1 MRSRNGQG
9 HWRQTASRRQSGHVG
24 LAALGLLLVTAAAA
38 IALARIYHLG
48 VAAAAVTILGGLPG
62 LYLAWIPIRQARHD
76 AVGEGNLAQ
85 IAGQLATVVGK
96 QVPVPDDA
104 IRDLRAAVTRDLPG
118 PEETWP
124 ARFGLPAHWLA
135 AGQDLAGEWADQAH
149 PGKQEA
155 GLLKSAAGDSGI
167 VAEYIQL
174 PAKRL
179 VILGGEGAG
188 KTTLATRLVLDWRK
202 FPALSGQVPVPVRID
217 AWNPTSDSFNEWFC
231 DQLISC
237 YAQDAVRSRELAA
250 SYRVIPVLDGFD
262 ELAPDLRRVALE
274 RLTSTSRPL
283 VLVSRTEEY
292 RAAVQACGR
301 PLQAAAGIVL
311 RDLSVTEDAVAAY
324 LHEGSARWDGL
335 LARLSA
341 SPDDQQVVNLKSA
354 LSTPMLIRLA
364 REQYEQ
370 RGSDPCSLL
379 DEDRFS
385 TREEIEDHLIQ
396 AFVIAAYQD
405 ARRPGKRS
413 RGAEKAGRWLGFL
426 ARRARGSASQVCWW
440 QIEAATPI
448 QEGTAFLFSAA
459 AFGLVFG
466 LAPVLLFGSWLSGG
480 TAVAVG
486 VVGGFLGMLI
496 GVLASQTLPAPGMKR
511 LRRLL
516 RRWLAGVIFGL
527 MIGYSTAVLI
537 LLTDSPH
544 TADTA
549 SRESLFGS
557 VFGKLLFFLPL
568 LAGWF
573 FAGDFENWWRERIDM
588 PVVSSP
594 VGLLNADRA
603 ATIGESI
610 LLAVIMGGSI
620 GTWAALMA
628 SGIPDSMSISQ
639 SFFRGLLLGVL
650 YAIAYALTARA
661 WSRWNLFG
669 RIPLAL
675 FRLQPW
681 RTIEFLEDARG
692 RGILRHAGL
701 AYEFRTEALHRY
713 LVTVQR
719 ERSGSGMFSIAEWL
733 FDIQRSSPGVQP
745 DAPAGFDNPT

>member
-1 MRSRNGQG
+1 MKSRNGQG
-9 HWRQTASRRQSGHVG
+9 HWRRAAGRRQSGHVG
-24 LAALGLLLVTAAAA
+24 LVALGLLLLTAAAA
-38 IALARIYHLG
+38 IILALIYHLG
-48 VAAAAVTILGGLPG
+48 IAATGVTILGGLPG
-62 LYLAWIPIRQARHD
+62 LYLAWIPIREARHD
-76 AVGEGNLAQ
+76 AAGEGNLAQ
-85 IAGQLATVVGK
+85 IADQLATVAGK
-96 QVPVPDDA
+96 QVPVSGDA
-104 IRDLRAAVTRDLPG
+104 IRDLHAAVTRDLPG

-124 ARFGLPAHWLA
+124 ARFGLPTHWLA

-149 PGKQEA
+149 PGEQESGLSRSVA
-155 GLLKSAAGDSGI
+155 GGSEI
-167 VAEYIQL
+167 VAEYIRL

-188 KTTLATRLVLDWRK
+188 KTTLATRLVLDWDE

-237 YAQDAVRSRELAA
+237 YAQDAARSRELAD
-250 SYRVIPVLDGFD
+250 SYRVIPILDGFD

-274 RLTSTSRPL
+274 RLTSTRRPL
-283 VLVSRTEEY
+283 VLLSRTEEY

-311 RDLSVTEDAVAAY
+311 QDLSLTEDAVAGY
-324 LHEGSARWDGL
+324 LHQGSARWDGL

-341 SPDDQQVVNLKSA
+341 SPVDQQVVNLESA

-364 REQYEQ
+364 REKYEQ
-370 RGSDPCSLL
+370 QGSDPCSLL
-379 DEDRFS
+379 DEGRFA
-385 TREEIEDHLIQ
+385 TRDEIEDHFIQ
-396 AFVIAAYQD
+396 AFMTAAYQD
-405 ARRPGKRS
+405 APRPGGRS
-413 RGAEKAGRWLGFL
+413 RRAEKAERSLSFL
-426 ARRARGSASQVCWW
+426 ARRARGSAPQICWW

-466 LAPVLLFGSWLSGG
+466 LAPVLLFGRWLSGG

-486 VVGGFLGMLI
+486 VAGGFLGMLI
-496 GVLASQTLPAPGMKR
+496 GGLASQTLPAPGMKR

-516 RRWLAGVIFGL
+516 RRWVAGVIFGL

-537 LLTDSPH
+537 LLTNPPH
-544 TADTA
+544 AA
-549 SRESLFGS
+549 ARESDFGS
-557 VFGKLLFFLPL
+557 VFGKSLFFFPL

-573 FAGDFENWWRERIDM
+573 FAGDFQNWWRGRIDM

-610 LLAVIMGGSI
+610 LLAVVLGGSI

-628 SGIPDSMSISQ
+628 SGIPDSMSIYQ

-681 RTIEFLEDARG
+681 RTIKFLEDARG

-701 AYEFRTEALHRY
+701 AYEFRTEALRRY

-719 ERSGSGMFSIAEWL
+719 ERSGSGIFSIAEWL
-733 FDIQRSSPGVQP
+733 FDIQQSSPSVQP
-745 DAPAGFDNPT
+745 DAPAGFDNPM